1 MLHAR
6 LRLAFEKETKRLI
19 LDVCVLQLPEHGLA
33 PDDEVEVSV
42 DLVAPERPGR
52 YVSHWRL
59 VAPAGPKFGHRVWV
73 LIQVLLKQIF
83 ATSLTFLALL
93 LVFWFACEQK

>member
-1 MLHAR
+1 M
-6 LRLAFEKETKRLI
+6 KRLI
-19 LDVCVLQLPEHGLA
+19 LDMCVLQLPEHGLA

-42 DLVAPERPGR
+42 DLVAPEMPGH

-83 ATSLTFLALL
+83 ATSVTLLALL
-93 LVFWFACEQK
+93 LVFWFAGEQK